1 MKPIAAP
8 ERVRQMDREA
18 IAMGTPGI
26 TLMERAG
33 RALAREVMARAPGR
47 SIALVCGGGNNGGD
61 ALIAANLLLEGGF
74 EPQVL
79 MVCDPASLK
88 GDAALA
94 YMRVNPAIAIHR
106 GLADFSYALVVDA
119 LLGTGLDR
127 EVTGKMA
134 EAVEWINGR
143 GVPVVAVDI
152 PSGVDG
158 RTGQVRGCAVRA
170 DATVTFAVK
179 KPGLLFYPGRKLAG
193 QVIVADIGL
202 EVPRDVWMELER
214 ADTAALLPLREPDSH
229 KGTYGHLAVLAGSEG
244 MMGAGALCSAAA
256 LRAGAGLVSWAY
268 RRGGTPRG
276 IWEVMTRAVDDK
288 AVAEELACFLTGKRA
303 IALGP
308 GLGKDALAWVEA
320 ALDSGLPLALDAD
333 GLNALA
339 GRPERLRGARGVI
352 TPHPAEAGRLLGVPT
367 GDITAD
373 PPGAAL
379 ELAKVTG
386 MVAVVKGAVTTI
398 ACEDGRVALNTAGNP
413 GMSTAGCGDVLTGI
427 VGSMLAQGLEPWAA
441 ACCGVHLHALAG
453 DEAAKG
459 GMAGMIA
466 SDVIRA
472 LPGTLQKLAGR

>member
-1 MKPIAAP
+1 MKPVATP
-8 ERVRQMDREA
+8 ERVRQMDRDA
-18 IAMGTPGI
+18 ISQGTPGI

-79 MVCDPASLK
+79 MVSDPASLR

-106 GLADFSYALVVDA
+106 ELADFSYSLIVDA

-143 GVPVVAVDI
+143 GVPVVSVDI

-158 RTGQVRGCAVRA
+158 RTGQILGCAVRA

-179 KPGLLFYPGRKLAG
+179 KPGLLFYPGRRLAG
-193 QVIVADIGL
+193 QVMVADIGL
-202 EVPRDVWMELER
+202 EAPPDAWMELER
-214 ADTAALLPLREPDSH
+214 ADAARLLPPREPDSH

-256 LRAGAGLVSWAY
+256 LRAGAGLVSWGY

-276 IWEVMTRAVDDK
+276 LWEVMIRAVEEGQESGQLSAFLAGK
-288 AVAEELACFLTGKRA
+288 SAV
-303 IALGP
+303 ALGP
-308 GLGKDALAWVEA
+308 GLGAGALPWVEA
-320 ALDSGLPLALDAD
+320 ALASGLPLVLDAD

-352 TPHPAEAGRLLGVPT
+352 TPHPAEAARLLRVDT
-367 GDITAD
+367 GEVTAD
-373 PPGAAL
+373 PPAAAL
-379 ELAKVTG
+379 KLAEATG

-398 ACEDGRVALNTAGNP
+398 ACGDGRIALNTAGNP
-413 GMSTAGCGDVLTGI
+413 GMATAGSGDVLTGI
-427 VGSMLAQGLEPWAA
+427 IGSLLAQGLQPWEA
-441 ACCGVHLHALAG
+441 ACCGVYLHARAG
-453 DEAAKG
+453 DEAARA
-459 GMAGMIA
+459 GMAGLIA
-466 SDVIRA
+466 SDIIRA
-472 LPGTLQKLAGR
+472 LPAALDQVAGR

>member
-1 MKPIAAP
+1 MNPVVAP

-18 IAMGTPGI
+18 IAQGTPGI

-74 EPQVL
+74 EPQIL
-79 MVCDPASLK
+79 MVADPASLK

-94 YMRVNPAIAIHR
+94 YMRVNPAIAVHR
-106 GLADFSYALVVDA
+106 GLADFRYSLVVDA

-127 EVTGKMA
+127 EVTGRMA
-134 EAVEWINGR
+134 EAVDWINGR

-158 RTGQVRGCAVRA
+158 RTGRVMGKAVRA

-179 KPGLLFYPGRKLAG
+179 KPGLLFYPGRQLAG
-193 QVIVADIGL
+193 QVVVADIGL
-202 EVPRDVWMELER
+202 EAPADAWIELER
-214 ADTAALLPLREPDSH
+214 ADAAELLPPREPDSH

-276 IWEVMTRAVDDK
+276 LWEVMTRAVDEG
-288 AVAEELACFLTGKRA
+288 AEMEQLAGFLKGKRA
-303 IALGP
+303 VALGP
-308 GLGKDALAWVEA
+308 GLGKGAEAWVEA
-320 ALDSGLPLALDAD
+320 AVNSGLPLVVDAD

-339 GRPERLRGARGVI
+339 GKAKRLRGVKGVI
-352 TPHPAEAGRLLGVPT
+352 TPHPAEVARLLGVQT
-367 GDITAD
+367 GDVTAD
-373 PPGAAL
+373 PPAAAL
-379 ELAKVTG
+379 QLAKDTG
-386 MVAVVKGAVTTI
+386 MIAVVKGAVTTI
-398 ACEDGRVALNTAGNP
+398 AGEDGRVAFNTAGNP
-413 GMSTAGCGDVLTGI
+413 GMATAGSGDVLTGI
-427 VGSMLAQGLEPWAA
+427 VGSLMAQGLDPWPA
-441 ACCGVHLHALAG
+441 ACCGVYLHARAG
-453 DEAAKG
+453 DEAAKA

-466 SDVIRA
+466 SDLIRA
-472 LPGTLQKLAGR
+472 LPAALVQVAGR